1 MKLIIVSG
9 QEGADVESLLKT
21 DMYINMLLKWYFQKI
36 RCFYDIREL
45 YIIM

>member
-9 QEGADVESLLKT
+9 
-21 DMYINMLLKWYFQKI
+21 MCINMLLKWYFQKI